1 MRKCMMNAISMGCIA
16 VGSFLMGGALG
27 LALSKDESDIFDE
40 NCIKL
45 EDIRLYSKKEY
56 EAECTITEDGE
67 RFLEEAQD
75 SYDRMTKELYGPDR
89 AKIIDPYSHV
99 LDEEAS
105 EKLLD
110 DLISEE
116 EYDEAENKS
125 VETTIRTVHDA
136 GGREYSLR
144 TDSNINN
151 QPVII
156 NKESKLPIGHIGIA
170 SKDNETISLFK
181 QTSEGLEEVT
191 EPYIISEDDYWDPNQ
206 YPEFAQENLVYY
218 AKDDVLTT
226 ERDEVITDIDDVV
239 GPHALTSF
247 GSMCL
252 DKDTVFVRNIRLG
265 MDYEIT
271 RDEGSYQ
278 EIVLGYSDEEEEAA
292 YKKAKQYFKQLEKE
306 EEGATT

>member
-27 LALSKDESDIFDE
+27 LALSKDESDIFEE
-40 NCIKL
+40 NCIKM
-45 EDIRLYSKKEY
+45 EDLPHVWEYDTDKINEMMNFCHEKE
-56 EAECTITEDGE
+56 AK
-67 RFLEEAQD
+67 D

-89 AKIIDPYSHV
+89 DKIVDPYSHV
-99 LDEEAS
+99 LDVEAS

-110 DLISEE
+110 AIVSED
-116 EYDEAENKS
+116 EYDEAENES
-125 VETTIRTVHDA
+125 VETTVIKPVKIV
-136 GGREYSLR
+136 EYADGTRAAMTEDGSR
-144 TDSNINN
+144 IK
-151 QPVII
+151 VV
-156 NKESKLPIGHIGIA
+156 
-170 SKDNETISLFK
+170 NEDVTLK
-181 QTSEGLEEVT
+181 HTSEGLEEVT
-191 EPYIISEDDYWDPNQ
+191 EPYIISEDDYWGPNQ

-226 ERDEVITDIDDVV
+226 ERDEVITDVEDII
-239 GPHALTSF
+239 GPDALTSF

-265 MDYEIT
+265 MEYEIT

-278 EIVLGYSDEEEEAA
+278 EVVLGYSDEEEEQA
-292 YKKAKQYFKQLEKE
+292 YKKAKQYFKNLEKE